1 VNCFI
6 KIKKKSFV
14 GVVAA
19 QKKSFSFWWNFAP
32 KEKKMFPSTRAYSW
46 LVILQMAEKY
56 KTYVVHSQPSF
67 WVLEL
72 ELIIMLVLA
81 MYS

>member
-1 VNCFI
+1 
-6 KIKKKSFV
+6 
-14 GVVAA
+14 
-19 QKKSFSFWWNFAP
+19 
-32 KEKKMFPSTRAYSW
+32 
-46 LVILQMAEKY
+46 MAEKY